1 MPAEEEP
8 RSWTDFV
15 GEDAIHADAAI
26 MQSLAHP
33 LRLRLLGLL
42 RTYGPSTAT
51 KLAARVRES
60 SGLTSYHLRQL
71 ASAGLVAPAEPA
83 DLAGVRQTGGRERW
97 WKAAHQ
103 STLLA
108 DLPEEDDEVGMAA
121 VAGYMRAVVANQS
134 AKAQAFLS
142 EAHRWPREWADAAS
156 YAEVT
161 LRLTVDELRQLEAEL
176 LNVIR
181 RFRGNDPA
189 REPDPGT
196 VIVMAQYQLFPYA
209 EQEPPEN

>member
-15 GEDAIHADAAI
+15 GGDAVHADAAI

-51 KLAARVRES
+51 KLAAVVRES

-83 DLAGVRQTGGRERW
+83 DLVGVRQTGGRERW
-97 WKAAHQ
+97 WKAAHR
-103 STLLA
+103 STLMA
-108 DLPEEDDEVGMAA
+108 DLPDDDDEAGMAA
-121 VAGYMRAVVANQS
+121 VADYMRAIVASQS
-134 AKAQAFLS
+134 TKAQAYLS

-156 YAEVT
+156 FADVT

-176 LNVIR
+176 LNVIA
-181 RFRGNDPA
+181 RFRSNDPA
-189 REPDPGT
+189 REPEPGT
-196 VIVMAQYQLFPYA
+196 VIVTAQYQIFPYA
-209 EQEPPEN
+209 DQEPPRE